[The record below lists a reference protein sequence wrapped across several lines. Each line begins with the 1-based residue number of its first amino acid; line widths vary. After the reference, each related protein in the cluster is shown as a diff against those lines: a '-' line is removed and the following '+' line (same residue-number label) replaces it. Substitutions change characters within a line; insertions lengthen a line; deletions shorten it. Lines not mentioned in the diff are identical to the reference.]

1 MKPTKLLAFLL
12 CATVPLACTT
22 TEPVK
27 PETASA
33 SYPLTIYPGEEG
45 VFAPSGKS
53 RGKSALA
60 PGRHVARG
68 PFPVN
73 LRDVPPGLTRDKA
86 PPGMEVSKEKRIES
100 PVSEEERERMLE
112 DSKRL
117 PPNARAARG
126 LMSGP
131 SNDGPSTLGP
141 TVGTGWASIDYI
153 GASVDNIGSVP
164 PDPEIAVGPNHVI
177 VTVNSAFQIYDKSGN
192 TVVAETDFDNF
203 FSGVCTGTFDP
214 NALYDEDQ
222 DRYIIAMD
230 GNGTEYC
237 VAVSQTNDPT
247 QGWYRYSVPTGSD
260 FFDYPHAGVGRDAIY
275 MGANIFGNSY
285 LRAEIY
291 AIDKFAMYAGTS
303 APYVMQNIG
312 GVYFT
317 PQPMNLHGAA
327 QGTWPSFGP
336 HYIISGQYNGTTFHV
351 WSWDDPFGANNLVRL
366 GSFDL
371 NSATGVSGGNAVDQ
385 PQLGSTAQI
394 QGNDWRPLDTEY
406 RDGYLWMSHTIAC
419 NPGSG
424 TVNCVRW
431 AQIDPTTQTVLD
443 AGVVA
448 SNDEYR
454 SFPDLAVDACGNMAV
469 GYTKTSSSMYPGV
482 YVAGREAAD
491 PPGTLQAESLVKAGE
506 ISYTAFDGSPHRWGD
521 YTVMTIDPDGSTF
534 WYVGEYSKNTGTT
547 NGRWATWVN
556 ASTFGC
562 VPPPA
567 PPAVSVDPATI
578 ATMIIGGDEDEFI
591 DNCEV
596 TMVDFEVRNSGAG
609 ELTNVEIVS
618 VTPVSHPN
626 SVVSTPMP
634 VMLAATLAEK
644 ATAAA
649 SFAFSPTDAA
659 PGDTLTFDVEIYA
672 DELTE
677 NKVVSMSFDDAEY
690 DIQSVASRTWN
701 FASDI
706 EDWTVQQGTFNH
718 NSGTGAGG
726 SSGYVASSA
735 NLDNQCDQIR
745 SPVVYLESDST
756 LSLST
761 NYDIEPVYQGQDWYD
776 QANVALLDGG
786 SRGIVDPDSGRLYNA
801 DGFGASCVTAGGN
814 GWAASAT
821 SWAASGWSANAL
833 GSAALAGKPVQ
844 IDVAYGTDNV
854 IVGSGFR
861 FDQVTLT
868 NFSQQGPDAQSNVCD
883 GNTAPSVTIASP
895 ADGASFQEG
904 DAIGFSASASD
915 TEDGDLSASIAWSS
929 DKDGSI
935 GSGASLNLSTLSA
948 NAHVIT
954 AAVTDSGSLSGSDS
968 ISITVNA
975 PPAVSIDSFAAS
987 PNPIVVGE
995 SSTLSWSVSNAT
1007 ECQAGGDWSGT
1018 QNAGGG
1024 SEGVSPATAGDY
1036 TYTLSCT
1043 GDGAPASASVT
1054 LTVTPP
1060 PATIHV
1066 GDLDGSSTPGSRNR
1080 WTAVVDILVN
1090 DNGGQPVS
1098 GVVVSA
1104 AWTNG
1109 TNGSPSCTT
1118 GSNGRCTVSKANLKG
1133 NLSSVD
1139 LTVTGLSNGVNAYA
1153 PGDNQ
1158 DPDGDSDGTV
1168 ITVFKDGPPPNLL
1181 PTASDDAFLTEID
1194 TPVSGNVLAN
1204 DDLGDTPSSVVGNT
1218 QGANGS
1224 VSMAGN
1230 GDFTYTP
1237 NSEFEGNDSFV
1248 YTLEDANG
1256 DQDSATVQITV
1267 AASPPPAVDITSFTV
1282 TPGTIADGESAD
1294 LEWSVSNANACTA
1307 SGDWSGAKNATS
1319 GSESVSPSAG
1329 SYTYTLA
1336 CSGDG
1341 AGDSASVT
1349 LTVTGVTSTMYVANV
1364 TGAAASAPR
1373 NRWVATAT
1381 ITVESGG
1388 SALAGVLVEGGWSN
1402 GVNGSG
1408 SCTTNG
1414 AGSCEISRSNIKGNT
1429 SSVTFTVSNLSLSGY
1444 TYDSSLN
1451 GTDTVIISKP

>member
-141 TVGTGWASIDYI
+141 TVGTSWASIDYI
-153 GASVDNIGSVP
+153 NSVP

-618 VTPVSHPN
+618 VTPVSPPN
-626 SVVSTPMP
+626 SVISTPMP
-634 VMLAATLAEK
+634 VMLAATLAEN
-644 ATAAA
+644 ASVAA
-649 SFAFSPTDAA
+649 SFEFSATDAA

-718 NSGTGAGG
+718 NSGAGAGG

-915 TEDGDLSASIAWSS
+915 TEDGDLTASIAWSS

>member
-153 GASVDNIGSVP
+153 NSVP

-562 VPPPA
+562 IPPNA

-618 VTPVSHPN
+618 VTPVSPPN
-626 SVVSTPMP
+626 SVISTPMP
-634 VMLAATLAEK
+634 VMLAATLAEN
-644 ATAAA
+644 ASVAA
-649 SFAFSPTDAA
+649 SFEFSATDAA

-690 DIQSVASRTWN
+690 DIQPVASRTWN

-718 NSGTGAGG
+718 NSGAGAGG

-915 TEDGDLSASIAWSS
+915 TEDGDLTASIAWSS

-1066 GDLDGSSTPGSRNR
+1066 GDLDGSSVPGSRNR

>member
-141 TVGTGWASIDYI
+141 TVGTSWASIDYI
-153 GASVDNIGSVP
+153 NSVP

-690 DIQSVASRTWN
+690 DTQLVASRTWN

-718 NSGTGAGG
+718 NSGAGAGG

-761 NYDIEPVYQGQDWYD
+761 NYDIEPVYQGQAWYD

-833 GSAALAGKPVQ
+833 GAASLAGKPVQ

-868 NFSQQGPDAQSNVCD
+868 NFSQQGPDAQGNVCD

-935 GSGASLNLSTLSA
+935 GSGASLSLSTLSA

-975 PPAVSIDSFAAS
+975 PPAVS
-987 PNPIVVGE
+987 
-995 SSTLSWSVSNAT
+995 
-1007 ECQAGGDWSGT
+1007 
-1018 QNAGGG
+1018 
-1024 SEGVSPATAGDY
+1024 
-1036 TYTLSCT
+1036 
-1043 GDGAPASASVT
+1043 
-1054 LTVTPP
+1054 
-1060 PATIHV
+1060 IHV

>member
-141 TVGTGWASIDYI
+141 TVGTGWASIDY
-153 GASVDNIGSVP
+153 IGSVP

-312 GVYFT
+312 GAYFT

-385 PQLGSTAQI
+385 PQLGSSALI

-506 ISYTAFDGSPHRWGD
+506 ISYTAFDGSAHRWGD

-562 VPPPA
+562 VPPNA

-626 SVVSTPMP
+626 SVISTPMP
-634 VMLAATLAEK
+634 VMLAATLAEN
-644 ATAAA
+644 ASVAA
-649 SFAFSPTDAA
+649 SFEFSATDAA

-672 DELTE
+672 DQLTE

-690 DIQSVASRTWN
+690 DIQPVASRTWN

-735 NLDNQCDQIR
+735 NLNDQCDQIR
-745 SPVVYLESDST
+745 SPVVYLESNST

-761 NYDIEPVYQGQDWYD
+761 NYDIEPIYNGRFWYD

-814 GWAASAT
+814 GWASSAT
-821 SWAASGWSANAL
+821 SWATSGWSANAL
-833 GSAALAGKPVQ
+833 GAAALAGKPVQ
-844 IDVAYGTDNV
+844 IDVAYGTDFEA
-854 IVGSGFR
+854 VGSGFR

-995 SSTLSWSVSNAT
+995 SSTLSWSVSNASD
-1007 ECQAGGDWSGT
+1007 CQAGGDWSGT
-1018 QNAGGG
+1018 KNAGGG
-1024 SEGVSPATAGDY
+1024 SEGVSPATEGDY

-1043 GDGAPASASVT
+1043 GDGAP
-1054 LTVTPP
+1054 
-1060 PATIHV
+1060 
-1066 GDLDGSSTPGSRNR
+1066 
-1080 WTAVVDILVN
+1080 
-1090 DNGGQPVS
+1090 
-1098 GVVVSA
+1098 
-1104 AWTNG
+1104 
-1109 TNGSPSCTT
+1109 
-1118 GSNGRCTVSKANLKG
+1118 
-1133 NLSSVD
+1133 
-1139 LTVTGLSNGVNAYA
+1139 
-1153 PGDNQ
+1153 
-1158 DPDGDSDGTV
+1158 
-1168 ITVFKDGPPPNLL
+1168 
-1181 PTASDDAFLTEID
+1181 
-1194 TPVSGNVLAN
+1194 
-1204 DDLGDTPSSVVGNT
+1204 
-1218 QGANGS
+1218 
-1224 VSMAGN
+1224 
-1230 GDFTYTP
+1230 
-1237 NSEFEGNDSFV
+1237 
-1248 YTLEDANG
+1248 
-1256 DQDSATVQITV
+1256 
-1267 AASPPPAVDITSFTV
+1267 
-1282 TPGTIADGESAD
+1282 
-1294 LEWSVSNANACTA
+1294 
-1307 SGDWSGAKNATS
+1307 
-1319 GSESVSPSAG
+1319 
-1329 SYTYTLA
+1329 
-1336 CSGDG
+1336 
-1341 AGDSASVT
+1341 DSASVT
-1349 LTVTGVTSTMYVANV
+1349 LTV
-1364 TGAAASAPR
+1364 
-1373 NRWVATAT
+1373 
-1381 ITVESGG
+1381 
-1388 SALAGVLVEGGWSN
+1388 
-1402 GVNGSG
+1402 
-1408 SCTTNG
+1408 
-1414 AGSCEISRSNIKGNT
+1414 
-1429 SSVTFTVSNLSLSGY
+1429 
-1444 TYDSSLN
+1444 
-1451 GTDTVIISKP
+1451 